1 MLGNRTEEVADRV
14 KRDEVILQEQGQQLQ
29 MDITNYLQYAIQMPR
44 SWRALT

>member
-1 MLGNRTEEVADRV
+1 MLGNRTEEVTDRV
-14 KRDEVILQEQGQQLQ
+14 KRDEVIQGQQLQ